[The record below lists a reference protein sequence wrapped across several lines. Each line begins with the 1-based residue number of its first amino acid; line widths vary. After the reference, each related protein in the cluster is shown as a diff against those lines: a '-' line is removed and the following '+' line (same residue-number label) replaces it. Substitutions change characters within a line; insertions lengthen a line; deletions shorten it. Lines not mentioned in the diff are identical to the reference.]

1 MRYEERPPSLEYAPY
16 IERFWRF
23 SVDDHDPPAFEHVI
37 VPDGTISLA
46 VIVIPTGQA
55 FFNWVGPSAQAIRT
69 EVHQGVRYFGARFH
83 AGAFRALTGLEAAA
97 LAERVLPLAVVS
109 PDWAAAMQACVG
121 ATDLTDFADCFEQA
135 AQPWLDSAGPRDEAV
150 CELARRLIAADGE
163 GALPVHDLGVSER
176 HLRRRFVREAGLS
189 PKLFS
194 RLRRVRRACIDLV
207 LHAQAKAAVSAD
219 HGYADQPHFTRELK
233 AVFGL
238 SPEMLKQYLEQ
249 IRHIDVGNI

>member
-1 MRYEERPPSLEYAPY
+1 MRYEERPPSPEYAPY

-23 SVDDHDPPAFEHVI
+23 SVDDHDRPTFEHVI

-46 VIVIPTGQA
+46 VIVLPSGEA
-55 FFNWVGPSAQAIRT
+55 FLNLVGPSAQAIRT
-69 EVHQGVRYFGARFH
+69 EVHRGVRYFGARFH
-83 AGAFRALTGLEAAA
+83 AGAFRALTRCEAAT
-97 LAERVLPLAVVS
+97 LAERVLPLAMVS
-109 PDWAAAMQACVG
+109 PDWTEAMQACVG
-121 ATDLTDFADCFEQA
+121 AGDLPDFAARFEQA
-135 AQPWLDSAGPRDEAV
+135 AQPWLRIAGPRDEAV

-163 GALPVHDLGVSER
+163 GPLPVQGLGVSER

-238 SPEMLKQYLEQ
+238 SPEILKQYLDQ
-249 IRHIDVGNI
+249 IRHIDVGNL